1 MALVTSSR
9 VVDAARP
16 ITSRSACDRAVKA
29 RQTLATAREILR
41 ASGATDAEMVPLTIR
56 IEDMSR
62 EIAVWYKYA
71 PCDTHHIRR
80 CTICRRA
87 DGGVVRP

>member
-1 MALVTSSR
+1 MGVTSSR
-9 VVDAARP
+9 VTNTARP
-16 ITSRSACDRAVKA
+16 ITSRTACERAVKA
-29 RQTLATAREILR
+29 RVTLATAREIMR
-41 ASGATDAEMVPLTIR
+41 ASGDHDADDVLGRHIAAL
-56 IEDMSR
+56 SR

-87 DGGVVRP
+87 DGSAVRP